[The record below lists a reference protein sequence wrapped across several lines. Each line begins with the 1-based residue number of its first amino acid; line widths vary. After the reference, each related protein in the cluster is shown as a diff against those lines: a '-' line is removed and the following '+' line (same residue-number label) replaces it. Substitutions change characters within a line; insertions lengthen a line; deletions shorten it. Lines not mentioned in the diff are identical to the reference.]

1 MFDCGDFT
9 LPTSS
14 SSALTK
20 QARWMALAGKTTQT
34 VSSWHS
40 QNASLFRN
48 CVLGVTATG
57 CPVTFLPFIFTAW
70 LSYLLTFIA
79 VHIGYP
85 MVPSLLRYLCCVYS
99 IRDALLGKQ
108 GIPWCGFRLPVGQ
121 LARESWLEERHWASF
136 GDANWV
142 WKGNILKF
150 LWGLTCQISD
160 ESESIISSRCSWKH
174 TAQISTNTDPCV
186 LFTLW
191 SVLCNETAGSVWFKF
206 WEITLKLI

>member
-34 VSSWHS
+34 VSSWLS
-40 QNASLFRN
+40 QNAPLFCN

-70 LSYLLTFIA
+70 LSYLLSFIA

-85 MVPSLLRYLCCVYS
+85 MVPSLLSYLCCVYS
-99 IRDALLGKQ
+99 IIDALLS
-108 GIPWCGFRLPVGQ
+108 
-121 LARESWLEERHWASF
+121 REYPGVDLCCLGTAGMR
-136 GDANWV
+136 
-142 WKGNILKF
+142 KLT
-150 LWGLTCQISD
+150 WGETL
-160 ESESIISSRCSWKH
+160 SIIWWCKLGLERKH
-174 TAQISTNTDPCV
+174 P
-186 LFTLW
+186 
-191 SVLCNETAGSVWFKF
+191 
-206 WEITLKLI
+206 